1 MVSKT
6 ERERKEMLARLR
18 KLADRKVNDAVKLA
32 FLDAEQVEKVDELD
46 LSGLVELKKTEK
58 GFEARFVDQIK
69 VLEMMRDLMEQNATE
84 AAEEFFQAL
93 NGAASG
99 EEA

>member
-1 MVSKT
+1 MSKT

-18 KLADRKVNDAVKLA
+18 KLADRRVNDAVKLA
-32 FLDAEQVEKVDELD
+32 FLDAEQVEQVDELD
-46 LSGLVELKKTEK
+46 LSGQVELKKTER

-69 VLEMMRDLMEQNATE
+69 VLEMMRELMEQSSTE

-93 NGAASG
+93 NGAVGDGGA
-99 EEA
+99 

>member
-1 MVSKT
+1 MSKT

-69 VLEMMRDLMEQNATE
+69 VLEMMRDLMERSGTE

-93 NGAASG
+93 NGAAG
-99 EEA
+99 GDDA

>member
-1 MVSKT
+1 MSKT

-18 KLADRKVNDAVKLA
+18 KLADRRVNDAVKLA

-69 VLEMMRDLMEQNATE
+69 VLEMMRELMEKHDTE
-84 AAEEFFQAL
+84 AAEEFFRAL
-93 NGAASG
+93 NGTAGGG
-99 EEA
+99 ET

>member
-1 MVSKT
+1 MANT

-18 KLADRKVNDAVKLA
+18 KLADRRVNDAVKLA
-32 FLDAEQVEKVDELD
+32 FLDAEQVEQVDELD

-69 VLEMMRDLMEQNATE
+69 VLEMMRELMERSDTE

-93 NGAASG
+93 NGAAGG
-99 EEA
+99 EKV